1 MTSGRQAF
9 RLSAL
14 ALFTVLLG
22 VIATACGSSSGSGAT
37 STAESTGGSSSK
49 ATAVAAKW
57 YKGTFKSPEAAPVK
71 PPAGKDVW
79 AISVGQLSTSSKEA
93 TGAFLEGARNL
104 GWGTHLVDGK
114 FDPNEWQAGIRSAV
128 AANADAIYTYAID
141 CPSIASA
148 LKEADA
154 AGIPVIGSEGL
165 DCKGEGGYAY
175 QTRYSSGDFASW
187 GRSLGEAT
195 GSWVAAEKPDAKI
208 LEFVESDLFITV
220 YLAEGFEKTVADYC
234 PGCEVVEKIEFTGDE
249 LGPDLQSKTEQ
260 ALLRNP
266 DVDVIYGNYDDPV
279 NGSIAP
285 AVRNVGRTDEIAVI
299 GCEGQV
305 PNVELMWEGA
315 QAAGS
320 GIEPEW
326 EGYAGL
332 DATVRTLAGQDPTAD
347 SGNGTQLFDPQ
358 HNMPP
363 KGEAFSPEPP
373 VDYKADYEKAWGIG

>member
-1 MTSGRQAF
+1 MIPGRTAV
-9 RLSAL
+9 RLAATAL
-14 ALFTVLLG
+14 IALLLG
-22 VIATACGSSSGSGAT
+22 LTVAACG
-37 STAESTGGSSSK
+37 GGSESDTTAGADGGAGASSK
-49 ATAVAAKW
+49 AVAAADKW
-57 YKGTFKSPEAAPVK
+57 YAGTFKSPEAAPVK

-93 TGAFLEGARNL
+93 TGAFLEGARKL
-104 GWGTHLVDGK
+104 GWSTHLVDGK
-114 FDPNEWQAGIRSAV
+114 FDPNEWQAGIRSAI
-128 AANADAIYTYAID
+128 AADADAIYTYAID
-141 CPSIASA
+141 CPSISSA
-148 LKEADA
+148 LKEANA

-165 DCKGEGGYAY
+165 DCKGEDGYTY

-187 GRSLGEAT
+187 GRSLGGAT
-195 GSWVAAEKPDAKI
+195 GSWVAAEKPEAKI

-220 YLAEGFEKTVADYC
+220 YLAEGFQKTVADYC
-234 PGCEVVEKIEFTGDE
+234 PSCEVVEKIEFTGDE

-285 AVRNVGRTDEIAVI
+285 AVRNVGRASEISVI

-326 EGYAGL
+326 EGYSGL
-332 DATVRTLAGQDPTAD
+332 DAAVRVLAGEDPTAN
-347 SGNGTQLFDPQ
+347 SGNGTQLFDPD

-363 KGEAFSPEPP
+363 KGESFTPNPP
-373 VDYKADYEKAWGIG
+373 VDYKAAYEKAWGLS